1 MGGRTAKQG
10 LTGPERALQIAM
22 AAIGAILLVGAL
34 VVIVRGA
41 IGPNNPAVVEVVE
54 RQRDVQSGR
63 TIVEVE
69 AINRGDATA
78 ASVVVVGQASGD
90 QAATATLDY
99 VPGHSRRAA
108 TLTFAGDLGSAPV
121 SLQVEG
127 WIDP

>member
-1 MGGRTAKQG
+1 MTGRKSTQG
-10 LTGPERALQIAM
+10 LTGPERILQIAM

-34 VVIVRGA
+34 MVIVRGA
-41 IGPNNPAVVEVVE
+41 VGPNNPAFVEVAE

-69 AINRGDATA
+69 AINRGEATA
-78 ASVVVVGQASGD
+78 ASVVVVGQASAD
-90 QAATATLDY
+90 RTATATLDY
-99 VPGHSRRAA
+99 VPGHSRRTA

-121 SLQVEG
+121 TLEAEG